1 MRSGTVVELH
11 VYRAA
16 KDLVEKYGAD
26 LAPFMARKRADAMLE
41 LGHAEGQRTWT
52 AVLQAVHELTRT
64 RATGGIENVRAL
76 PIRFD
81 LPVTP

>member
-16 KDLVEKYGAD
+16 KDLVQKYGAD
-26 LAPFMARKRADAMLE
+26 LAPFMATKRADAMLE
-41 LGHAEGQRTWT
+41 LGHVEGQRTWT

-64 RATGGIENVRAL
+64 RATGGIENMRAL
-76 PIRFD
+76 HVRYD
-81 LPVTP
+81 NPVTQ